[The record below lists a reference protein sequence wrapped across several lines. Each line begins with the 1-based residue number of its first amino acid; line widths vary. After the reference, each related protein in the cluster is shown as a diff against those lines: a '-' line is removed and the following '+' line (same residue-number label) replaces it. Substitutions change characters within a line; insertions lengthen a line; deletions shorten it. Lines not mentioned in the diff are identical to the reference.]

1 MDTRSWRKVLL
12 QWIGECHFIES
23 NYITLE
29 QSDLDSFFSV
39 FIQKIQET
47 ENVKGKNEL
56 QDQPTE
62 QSPLVQEFLA
72 HNYPEFIAQQDDK
85 EVDLPLDCLY
95 VYTLL
100 LHYSCVKKPS
110 LFFHNI
116 CNKLPEL
123 TQTCIASFF
132 RETVDRLLTREYLSQ
147 AIANVAVVYR
157 QGVSTSVSPCL
168 PSSSL
173 SPDPRSDDAPCP
185 STPSSSSSQPSS
197 STPQLRNHREQLRLN
212 GCEMPPP
219 STPKTELLEQRTKEL
234 RGIRTQLEVVR
245 YEKALLEEQQ
255 MEKDELIKV
264 LNKEKM
270 MAKMELEKLRNVK
283 LTEEHHDNESHHIM
297 PYEFEHM
304 KGCLLK
310 EIGLKESLIA
320 EITDKLHDLRVENS
334 ELSEKLNLAGKRLL
348 EYTDRIRF
356 LESRVDD
363 LTRIVSSRDV
373 MISSLESDKQE
384 LDKCLKEARDDLH
397 NRIEVLNAS
406 SDLLDCS
413 LSPNTTPENL
423 ASSVIDKQLREKE
436 HENAELKEKLLNL
449 NNSQRELCQALSSFL
464 QKHNIDHEF
473 PVEWTSS
480 SLLSTISAIE
490 SKFVNTLEKSTQ
502 MKKECDVQSVCVEKL
517 LEKCKLLSVS
527 LGCQPK
533 ELDGFEATIPEA
545 MESGFESSRECETI
559 LSCCHM
565 KVVDI
570 ASKNNDLELDNERL
584 NDKCAEL
591 KSIIDRGDQH
601 LADIN
606 LQLIEKEK
614 QIKDVGAEI
623 QELRKR
629 NINLENMLSQI
640 ADKEASAASHAQH
653 LKQCGEL
660 LRAKYEVCRNEL
672 IAKNA
677 AQDEL
682 VRMMM
687 VPDGETLNGRVR
699 QLIDLEMMHDEHN
712 KMYAQ
717 MLKQLN
723 ELSAKHDNMT
733 HSHLDFVKRTEIE
746 LETKNAQIMAFDE
759 HNNHFDRFLT
769 RIFTLLRSR
778 NCPKSTTMGSATNF
792 LESMHIE
799 KRFENIEM
807 LIEGQLLS
815 ADDLKREL
823 DDLRSKNEE
832 LAKQNING
840 IIKRNKF
847 ITSLEVNTEKVKQY
861 ITDLEEEAFK
871 RKQKVVQL
879 ENTLSKEQSNAKE
892 MAQRLDIAQQEIK
905 DYHVEAIRFI
915 NTIRDRLQQD
925 FNGVNTPQQ
934 LGTCMTEFLKM
945 YDQMEVRYEESSS
958 LVEKLTE
965 SQAKLEMQVAELQV
979 ELENKDTNQHSGALI
994 KQLNDTIQ
1002 NLEKVNAK
1010 LSEDNTVSHTVHSK
1024 LNESLLK
1031 AQKELDLR
1039 AKIIE
1044 NLEASERNLSMKLCE
1059 LKDLK
1064 NKLKS
1069 SDEKIAQI
1077 KETYEEQIKALQ
1089 AKCDMEAKKNEHL
1102 ERNQNQSL
1110 TQLKEDALENCV
1122 LMSTKLE
1129 ELQAK
1134 LQEGQQLVDSQKL
1147 ELDMNRK
1154 ELALVK
1160 SAYEAQTKLSDD
1172 LQRQKESGQQ
1182 LVDNLKVELEKERK
1196 ELAHVNS
1203 AIGAQTKLSDDL
1215 ECQKE
1220 SGQQLVDNLKV
1231 ELEKE
1236 RKELAQVKSVI
1247 EAQTK
1252 LSDDLQREKE
1262 SAQQLVDNLKV
1273 ELDKERKELAQV
1285 NSAFEAQTKLSD
1297 DLQRQKESAQ
1307 QLVDNLKVE
1316 LDKERKELAQV
1327 NSAFE
1332 AQTKLSD
1339 DLQREKESAQQLVD
1353 NLKVELDKER
1363 KELAQVKSV
1372 IEAQTKLSDDLQ
1384 RQKESAQQLVDNLKV
1399 ELDKE
1404 RKELAKVKSVIEAQ
1418 TKLSDDLQRQKESAQ
1433 QLVDNLKMELDKER
1447 KELAQV
1453 KSAIGAQTKLS
1464 DDLECQKESV
1474 QQLVDNLKVELEK
1487 ERKELA
1493 KVNSAFEAQTKLSD
1507 DLKLQKEDA
1516 QREVFLV
1523 KERLVKEKREFEVK
1537 LATLEDIIE
1546 TLEMRC
1552 TQMEEERATAYEQIN
1567 KLENRCQEKDNVK
1580 SSQLQVETFKV
1591 ECLHHQLKSE
1601 MATHNSLVEDLNR
1614 KLAEKVSKLDFVQSR
1629 LMTEI
1634 AEHNQVK
1641 DQLAQITD
1649 IPKVVELQ
1657 HRLEA
1662 ETAERE
1668 EAQNKLAVV
1677 TGRLDEITRELDNA
1691 RLEHGAQILRM
1702 EETAREVGNKNA
1714 ELCELIEFYRNRVEA
1729 LERLLLASNQELEE
1743 LNSIQSNQA
1752 EGVRDLGDTYSAAEG
1767 RQTES
1772 DQDKERYQ
1780 KLALDCKILQAKYR
1794 DAKDEIKRCEKKI
1807 KDQRLEME
1815 GKLEKMKNKMR
1826 SLYTAEVTRMKEKQE
1841 RDAAKSASEL
1851 EALTAQNAKYE
1862 EHTRKLSNQI
1872 VRLNEKILEQ
1882 QKQHAIISTNLRHLQ
1897 MQPISETKPSSTTL
1911 TVSSS
1916 SSAPND
1922 DWQPFK
1928 RPNVPS
1934 SNLAMEDE
1942 EGEVFNNT
1950 YLTDLKLGRVPA
1962 DMTAEEL
1969 IYRNSLQPPH
1979 LKSTYAAQYDLGSQD
1994 EDLKD
1999 GPHSLDDSMS
2009 ALLSSSSTGT
2019 RKKSMGTH
2027 YKRPGPPTPSK
2038 NGGRLSFGS
2047 SEPPREILREFGD
2060 HNNTSKTPARFKF
2073 LTQRFSVGSSG
2084 LPRDE
2089 LPRRKRPNLLT
2100 GIHRRRLRHAVDI
2113 FCTSTPRKSRS
2124 YYDQQR
2130 MIGASDADK
2139 SEAVETE
2146 DEVIEVEPDAVP
2158 ELEPLEDADQQGTP
2172 HLSTAALLAL
2182 TKGNTRRLTGTTKS
2196 KKGRVSLSLHGNIF
2210 AKSRPASF
2218 VAGKRVQLRRK
2229 LRRDRIMGRFDEA
2242 RHLDQM
2248 RLSHSAQAAK
2258 SPENN
2263 NYSLHNRNEE
2273 EHLPSENNVMGKTVV
2288 LVGKRRLSPV
2298 VSTTFN
2304 VEERSETS
2312 LLQQQFEH
2320 ENCVTWAMHGGE
2332 SVMMEE
2338 TQNDWYFEQLCKETE
2353 STAPFQL
2360 QPLDYKPLDEEQ
2372 VEPKF
2377 TQLVAASCSN
2387 ITTTSCATNMTGA
2400 SSCTVYSIGSV
2411 HMQPLPQINITYVQQ
2426 PSDLQQRRPTR
2437 HRSLMAQCRRFLR
2450 HLSLGQ
2456 RLVMGFALLVMVG
2469 LSLHLADKLVLVI
2482 TGILSGMGL
2491 VFLTY
2496 SCPGRN

>member
-1433 QLVDNLKMELDKER
+1433 QLEAQTKLSDDLQRQKESAQQLVDNLKVELDKERKELAQVKSVIEAQTKLSDDLQRQKESAQQLVDNLKMELDKER

-1815 GKLEKMKNKMR
+1815 GKLEKMKNKM
-1826 SLYTAEVTRMKEKQE
+1826 
-1841 RDAAKSASEL
+1841 
-1851 EALTAQNAKYE
+1851 
-1862 EHTRKLSNQI
+1862 
-1872 VRLNEKILEQ
+1872 
-1882 QKQHAIISTNLRHLQ
+1882 
-1897 MQPISETKPSSTTL
+1897 
-1911 TVSSS
+1911 
-1916 SSAPND
+1916 
-1922 DWQPFK
+1922 
-1928 RPNVPS
+1928 
-1934 SNLAMEDE
+1934 
-1942 EGEVFNNT
+1942 
-1950 YLTDLKLGRVPA
+1950 
-1962 DMTAEEL
+1962 
-1969 IYRNSLQPPH
+1969 
-1979 LKSTYAAQYDLGSQD
+1979 
-1994 EDLKD
+1994 D

-2089 LPRRKRPNLLT
+2089 PIPQLPRRKRPNLLT

>member
-12 QWIGECHFIES
+12 QWIGKCQFIEP
-23 NYITLE
+23 NYISLE

-39 FIQKIQET
+39 FIRKIQET
-47 ENVKGKNEL
+47 QSDKGKEL
-56 QDQPTE
+56 QDQPTKPI
-62 QSPLVQEFLA
+62 PLVQEFLA
-72 HNYPEFIAQQDDK
+72 HNYPEFIVHQDDK
-85 EVDLPLDCLY
+85 EQPLDCLY

-116 CNKLPEL
+116 CNNLPEM

-132 RETVDRLLTREYLSQ
+132 GETVDRLLTREYLSQ
-147 AIANVAVVYR
+147 SIANVAIIYQ
-157 QGVSTSVSPCL
+157 QGTQTSVSPCL

-173 SPDPRSDDAPCP
+173 SPDPRSDDAQCP

-197 STPQLRNHREQLRLN
+197 STPQLHNHRERLRLQMS
-212 GCEMPPP
+212 GSEMPPP

-234 RGIRTQLEVVR
+234 RGIRAQLEVVR
-245 YEKALLEEQQ
+245 YEKTVLEEQQ
-255 MEKDELIKV
+255 LEKDELIKV
-264 LNKEKM
+264 LSKEKM
-270 MAKMELEKLRNVK
+270 MAKMELERLKNVK
-283 LTEEHHDNESHHIM
+283 LNEEPHDNESHIM

-304 KGCLLK
+304 KGNLLK
-310 EIGLKESLIA
+310 EIGLKENLIT
-320 EITDKLHDLRVENS
+320 EITDKLHDLRVEKS
-334 ELSEKLNLAGKRLL
+334 ELSEKLNLAGKQLL
-348 EYTDRIRF
+348 EYTDRIRL
-356 LESRVDD
+356 LESRVEE
-363 LTRIVSSRDV
+363 LTRSVSSRDDR
-373 MISSLESDKQE
+373 IFFLELDNQE
-384 LDKCLKEARDDLH
+384 LDQCLKEARDELK
-397 NRIEVLNAS
+397 NRREVLNAS

-436 HENAELKEKLLNL
+436 HENAELKEKLQYLHT
-449 NNSQRELCQALSSFL
+449 SQRELCQALSSFL

-490 SKFVNTLEKSTQ
+490 STFVNTVEKSTQ
-502 MKKECDVQSVCVEKL
+502 MKKECDVQAVCVEKL
-517 LEKCKLLSVS
+517 LEKCKLLYRS
-527 LGCQPK
+527 LGCQPQ
-533 ELDGFEATIPEA
+533 ELDAFKATIAEP
-545 MESGFESSRECETI
+545 MESVFESSRECETI
-559 LSCCHM
+559 LGCCHM
-565 KVVDI
+565 RVVDI
-570 ASKNNDLELDNERL
+570 ALKNNHLELDNERL
-584 NDKCAEL
+584 NENCAEL

-606 LQLIEKEK
+606 LQLTEKEK
-614 QIKDVGAEI
+614 QIKDVAAEI

-640 ADKEASAASHAQH
+640 ADKEASAASHAQR
-653 LKQCGEL
+653 LQQCVKL
-660 LRAKYEVCRNEL
+660 MRAKYEVCRNEL

-682 VRMMM
+682 VRMMV
-687 VPDGETLNGRVR
+687 VPDWETLHGRVR
-699 QLIDLEMMHDEHN
+699 QLIDLERRHVELN
-712 KMYAQ
+712 EMYRG
-717 MLKQLN
+717 MLKELD
-723 ELSAKHDNMT
+723 ELSAKHDKLT
-733 HSHLDFVKRTEIE
+733 HSHVEFVKRTEIE
-746 LETKNAQIMAFDE
+746 LERKNAQLMAFE
-759 HNNHFDRFLT
+759 KHNNHFDCFLT

-778 NCPKSTTMGSATNF
+778 NGPKSTTMCSANTSI
-792 LESMHIE
+792 ESMRIE
-799 KRFENIEM
+799 QRFENIEK

-815 ADDLKREL
+815 ADTLKKEL
-823 DDLRSKNEE
+823 DDLRAKNEE
-832 LAKQNING
+832 LSTENINA
-840 IIKRNKF
+840 IIKRKKF
-847 ITSLEVNTEKVKQY
+847 VDSLEVNSEKVKQY
-861 ITDLEEEAFK
+861 ITDLEKEAFSK
-871 RKQKVVQL
+871 NEKVAQL
-879 ENTLSKEQSNAKE
+879 ENTLSEEQSNARQL
-892 MAQRLDIAQQEIK
+892 ALRLDMAQQEVN
-905 DYHVEAIRFI
+905 DYYVEATRFI
-915 NTIRDRLQQD
+915 NTVMDRIHED
-925 FNGVNTPQQ
+925 FNGENHPQT
-934 LGTCMTEFLKM
+934 LGNCMTKFLRIF
-945 YDQMEVRYEESSS
+945 DQMEVWYEDSSS
-958 LVEKLTE
+958 LVEKLLHTRD
-965 SQAKLEMQVAELQV
+965 EL
-979 ELENKDTNQHSGALI
+979 K
-994 KQLNDTIQ
+994 K
-1002 NLEKVNAK
+1002 K
-1010 LSEDNTVSHTVHSK
+1010 
-1024 LNESLLK
+1024 LK
-1031 AQKELDLR
+1031 A
-1039 AKIIE
+1039 
-1044 NLEASERNLSMKLCE
+1044 
-1059 LKDLK
+1059 
-1064 NKLKS
+1064 
-1069 SDEKIAQI
+1069 SDEKMA
-1077 KETYEEQIKALQ
+1077 KVMETYEEQIKALQ
-1089 AKCDMEAKKNEHL
+1089 AECDMEAKKNEHL
-1102 ERNQNQSL
+1102 EANRNAVMDTKDRRCQNFDKQDSSTDEL
-1110 TQLKEDALENCV
+1110 FSVQGKLQKEQEITAQLKEDTLE
-1122 LMSTKLE
+1122 K
-1129 ELQAK
+1129 LQAK
-1134 LQEGQQLVDSQKL
+1134 LQEGQQLVDSQKV
-1147 ELDMNRK
+1147 ELDKERK
-1154 ELALVK
+1154 ELAQVK
-1160 SAYEAQTKLSDD
+1160 SAFETQTKLSDD
-1172 LQRQKESGQQ
+1172 LQREKESAQQ
-1182 LVDNLKVELEKERK
+1182 LVDNLKVELDK
-1196 ELAHVNS
+1196 
-1203 AIGAQTKLSDDL
+1203 
-1215 ECQKE
+1215 
-1220 SGQQLVDNLKV
+1220 GQ
-1231 ELEKE
+1231 
-1236 RKELAQVKSVI
+1236 KELAQVKTAF

-1273 ELDKERKELAQV
+1273 ELDKGQKELAQV
-1285 NSAFEAQTKLSD
+1285 KT
-1297 DLQRQKESAQ
+1297 
-1307 QLVDNLKVE
+1307 
-1316 LDKERKELAQV
+1316 
-1327 NSAFE
+1327 AFE

-1363 KELAQVKSV
+1363 KELAQVKSAFETQIKLSDDLQRENESAQRLV
-1372 IEAQTKLSDDLQ
+1372 DNLKVELDKGQKELAQVKTAFEAQTKLSDDLQ
-1384 RQKESAQQLVDNLKV
+1384 REKESAQQLVDSQKVELDKERKELAQVKSAFETQIKLSDDLQRENESAQRLVDNLKVELDKGQKELAQVKTAFEAQTKISDDLQREKESAQQLVDNLKV

-1404 RKELAKVKSVIEAQ
+1404 RKELAQVKSAFETQIKLSHDLQRENESAQRLVDNLKVELDKGQKELAQVKSAFETQ
-1418 TKLSDDLQRQKESAQ
+1418 TKLSDDLQREKESAQ
-1433 QLVDNLKMELDKER
+1433 QLVDNLKVELDKER

-1453 KSAIGAQTKLS
+1453 KSAFETQIKLS
-1464 DDLECQKESV
+1464 DDLQREKESA
-1474 QQLVDNLKVELEK
+1474 QQLVDNLKVELDK
-1487 ERKELA
+1487 GQKELA
-1493 KVNSAFEAQTKLSD
+1493 QVKTAFEAQTKLSD
-1507 DLKLQKEDA
+1507 DLQREKESA
-1516 QREVFLV
+1516 QREIFLV
-1523 KERLVKEKREFEVK
+1523 KERLRKEKREFEVE
-1537 LATLEDIIE
+1537 LATLEDMIE
-1546 TLEMRC
+1546 TLEEGR
-1552 TQMEEERATAYEQIN
+1552 TQMEAERAAAYERIN
-1567 KLENRCQEKDNVK
+1567 QLEARCQENNNAN
-1580 SSQLQVETFKV
+1580 SELQVQTFKL
-1591 ECLHHQLKSE
+1591 ECLQHQLKSE
-1601 MATHNSLVEDLNR
+1601 VGSCNSLVEDLNR
-1614 KLAEKVSKLDFVQSR
+1614 KLADNVSKLDDAQSR
-1629 LMTEI
+1629 LKTEI
-1634 AEHNQVK
+1634 DEHNQVK
-1641 DQLAQITD
+1641 EQLAHIAD
-1649 IPKVVELQ
+1649 IPEVVEL
-1657 HRLEA
+1657 RNCLEA
-1662 ETAERE
+1662 VTAQRE
-1668 EAQNKLAVV
+1668 EAQEKLAVV
-1677 TGRLDEITRELDNA
+1677 TSLLGRSNQEKLK
-1691 RLEHGAQILRM
+1691 M
-1702 EETAREVGNKNA
+1702 EEKACEVGNKNA
-1714 ELCELIEFYRNRVEA
+1714 ELLELVEFYRYRVEA
-1729 LERLLLASNQELEE
+1729 IERLLLASNQELEE
-1743 LNSIQSNQA
+1743 LKTNQA
-1752 EGVRDLGDTYSAAEG
+1752 EGARDLGDTYSTSDG
-1767 RQTES
+1767 RQTET
-1772 DQDKERYQ
+1772 DQDKERNN

-1862 EHTRKLSNQI
+1862 EHTRKLSTQI

-1882 QKQHAIISTNLRHLQ
+1882 QKQHAIISTKLRHLQ
-1897 MQPISETKPSSTTL
+1897 MQPIISETKPSSTTL

-2100 GIHRRRLRHAVDI
+2100 GTHRRRLRHAVDI

-2130 MIGASDADK
+2130 LIGASDAEK

-2158 ELEPLEDADQQGTP
+2158 ELEPLEDADQEGTP

-2182 TKGNTRRLTGTTKS
+2182 TKGNTRRLTGTTKP
-2196 KKGRVSLSLHGNIF
+2196 KKRRVSLSNHGNIF

-2229 LRRDRIMGRFDEA
+2229 LRRDRMMGRFDEA
-2242 RHLDQM
+2242 RHLDQV
-2248 RLSHSAQAAK
+2248 RLSHSVQAPE

-2273 EHLPSENNVMGKTVV
+2273 EHLPSEILMGKTVV
-2288 LVGKRRLSPV
+2288 LVGKSRVSPV

-2304 VEERSETS
+2304 VEERSGTS

-2320 ENCVTWAMHGGE
+2320 ENCVTWATHGSE

-2338 TQNDWYFEQLCKETE
+2338 TQNDWYFEQLCQETE

-2360 QPLDYKPLDEEQ
+2360 QPLEYKPLDEEPA
-2372 VEPKF
+2372 EPKL

-2387 ITTTSCATNMTGA
+2387 ITANSCATNMTGA
-2400 SSCTVYSIGSV
+2400 SSCTVYSMGSV

-2426 PSDLQQRRPTR
+2426 PPDSQQRRPAR

-2450 HLSLGQ
+2450 HLSLGE

-2482 TGILSGMGL
+2482 SGILSGMGL

>member
-12 QWIGECHFIES
+12 QWIGKCQFIEP
-23 NYITLE
+23 NYISLE

-39 FIQKIQET
+39 FIRKIQET
-47 ENVKGKNEL
+47 QSDKGKEL
-56 QDQPTE
+56 QDQPTKPI
-62 QSPLVQEFLA
+62 PLVQEFLA
-72 HNYPEFIAQQDDK
+72 HNYPEFIVHQDDK
-85 EVDLPLDCLY
+85 EQPLDCLY

-116 CNKLPEL
+116 CNNLPEM

-132 RETVDRLLTREYLSQ
+132 GETVDRLLTREYLSQ
-147 AIANVAVVYR
+147 SIANVAIIYQ
-157 QGVSTSVSPCL
+157 QGTQTSVSPCL

-173 SPDPRSDDAPCP
+173 SPDPRSDDAQCP

-197 STPQLRNHREQLRLN
+197 STPQLHNHRERLRLQMS
-212 GCEMPPP
+212 GSEMPPP

-234 RGIRTQLEVVR
+234 RGIRAQLEVVR
-245 YEKALLEEQQ
+245 YEKTVLEEQQ
-255 MEKDELIKV
+255 LEKDELIKV
-264 LNKEKM
+264 LSKEKM
-270 MAKMELEKLRNVK
+270 MAKMELERLKNVK
-283 LTEEHHDNESHHIM
+283 LNEEPHDNESHIM

-304 KGCLLK
+304 KGNLLK
-310 EIGLKESLIA
+310 EIGLKENLIT
-320 EITDKLHDLRVENS
+320 EITDKLHDLRVEKS
-334 ELSEKLNLAGKRLL
+334 ELSEKLNLAGKQLL
-348 EYTDRIRF
+348 EYTDRIRL
-356 LESRVDD
+356 LESRVEE
-363 LTRIVSSRDV
+363 LTRSVSSRDDR
-373 MISSLESDKQE
+373 IFFLELDNQE
-384 LDKCLKEARDDLH
+384 LDQCLKEARDELK
-397 NRIEVLNAS
+397 NRREVLNAS

-436 HENAELKEKLLNL
+436 HENAELKEKLQYLHT
-449 NNSQRELCQALSSFL
+449 SQRELCQALSSFL

-490 SKFVNTLEKSTQ
+490 STFVNTVEKSTQ
-502 MKKECDVQSVCVEKL
+502 MKKECDVQAVCVEKL
-517 LEKCKLLSVS
+517 LEKCKLLYRS
-527 LGCQPK
+527 LGCQPQ
-533 ELDGFEATIPEA
+533 ELDAFKATIAEP
-545 MESGFESSRECETI
+545 MESVFESSRECETI
-559 LSCCHM
+559 LGCCHM
-565 KVVDI
+565 RVVDI
-570 ASKNNDLELDNERL
+570 ALKNNHLELDNERL
-584 NDKCAEL
+584 NENCAEL

-606 LQLIEKEK
+606 LQLTEKEK
-614 QIKDVGAEI
+614 QIKDVAAEI

-640 ADKEASAASHAQH
+640 ADKEASAASHAQR
-653 LKQCGEL
+653 LQQCVKL
-660 LRAKYEVCRNEL
+660 MRAKYEVCRNEL

-682 VRMMM
+682 VRMMV
-687 VPDGETLNGRVR
+687 VPDWETLHGRVR
-699 QLIDLEMMHDEHN
+699 QLIDLERRHVELN
-712 KMYAQ
+712 EMYRG
-717 MLKQLN
+717 MLKELD
-723 ELSAKHDNMT
+723 ELSAKHDKLT
-733 HSHLDFVKRTEIE
+733 HSHVEFVKRTEIE
-746 LETKNAQIMAFDE
+746 LERKNAQLMAFE
-759 HNNHFDRFLT
+759 KHNNHFDCFLT

-778 NCPKSTTMGSATNF
+778 NGPKSTTMCSANTSI
-792 LESMHIE
+792 ESMRIE
-799 KRFENIEM
+799 QRFENIEK

-815 ADDLKREL
+815 ADTLKKEL
-823 DDLRSKNEE
+823 DDLRAKNEE
-832 LAKQNING
+832 LSTENINA
-840 IIKRNKF
+840 IIKRKKF
-847 ITSLEVNTEKVKQY
+847 VDSLEVNSEKVKQY
-861 ITDLEEEAFK
+861 ITDLEKEAFSK
-871 RKQKVVQL
+871 NEKVAQL
-879 ENTLSKEQSNAKE
+879 ENTLSEEQSNARQL
-892 MAQRLDIAQQEIK
+892 ALRLDMAQQEVN
-905 DYHVEAIRFI
+905 DYYVEATRFI
-915 NTIRDRLQQD
+915 NTVMDRIHED
-925 FNGVNTPQQ
+925 FNGENHPQT
-934 LGTCMTEFLKM
+934 LGNCMTKFLRIF
-945 YDQMEVRYEESSS
+945 DQMEVWYEDSSS
-958 LVEKLTE
+958 LVEKLLHTRD
-965 SQAKLEMQVAELQV
+965 EL
-979 ELENKDTNQHSGALI
+979 K
-994 KQLNDTIQ
+994 K
-1002 NLEKVNAK
+1002 K
-1010 LSEDNTVSHTVHSK
+1010 
-1024 LNESLLK
+1024 LK
-1031 AQKELDLR
+1031 A
-1039 AKIIE
+1039 
-1044 NLEASERNLSMKLCE
+1044 
-1059 LKDLK
+1059 
-1064 NKLKS
+1064 
-1069 SDEKIAQI
+1069 SDEKMA
-1077 KETYEEQIKALQ
+1077 KVMETYEEQIKALQ
-1089 AKCDMEAKKNEHL
+1089 AECDMEAKKNEHL
-1102 ERNQNQSL
+1102 EANRNAVMDTKDRRCQNFDKQDSSTDEL
-1110 TQLKEDALENCV
+1110 FSVQGKLQKEQEITAQLKEDTLE
-1122 LMSTKLE
+1122 K
-1129 ELQAK
+1129 LQAK
-1134 LQEGQQLVDSQKL
+1134 LQEGQQLVDSQKV
-1147 ELDMNRK
+1147 ELDKERK
-1154 ELALVK
+1154 ELAQVK
-1160 SAYEAQTKLSDD
+1160 SAFETQIKLSDDLQREKESAQQLVDSQKVELDKERKELAQVKSAFETQTKLSDD
-1172 LQRQKESGQQ
+1172 LQREKESAQQ
-1182 LVDNLKVELEKERK
+1182 LVDNLKVELDK
-1196 ELAHVNS
+1196 
-1203 AIGAQTKLSDDL
+1203 
-1215 ECQKE
+1215 
-1220 SGQQLVDNLKV
+1220 GQ
-1231 ELEKE
+1231 
-1236 RKELAQVKSVI
+1236 KELAQVKTAF

-1273 ELDKERKELAQV
+1273 ELDKGQKELAQV
-1285 NSAFEAQTKLSD
+1285 KT
-1297 DLQRQKESAQ
+1297 
-1307 QLVDNLKVE
+1307 
-1316 LDKERKELAQV
+1316 
-1327 NSAFE
+1327 AFE

-1363 KELAQVKSV
+1363 KELAQVKSAFETQIKLSDDLQRENESAQRLV
-1372 IEAQTKLSDDLQ
+1372 DNLKVELDKGQKELAQVKTAFEAQTKLSDDLQ
-1384 RQKESAQQLVDNLKV
+1384 REKESAQQLVDSQKV
-1399 ELDKE
+1399 
-1404 RKELAKVKSVIEAQ
+1404 
-1418 TKLSDDLQRQKESAQ
+1418 
-1433 QLVDNLKMELDKER
+1433 ELDKER

-1453 KSAIGAQTKLS
+1453 KSAFETQIKLS
-1464 DDLECQKESV
+1464 DDLQRENESA
-1474 QQLVDNLKVELEK
+1474 QRLVDNLKVELDK
-1487 ERKELA
+1487 GQKELA
-1493 KVNSAFEAQTKLSD
+1493 QVKTAFEAQTKLSD
-1507 DLKLQKEDA
+1507 DLQREKESA
-1516 QREVFLV
+1516 QREIFLV
-1523 KERLVKEKREFEVK
+1523 KERLRKEKREFEVE
-1537 LATLEDIIE
+1537 LATLEDMIE
-1546 TLEMRC
+1546 TLEEGR
-1552 TQMEEERATAYEQIN
+1552 TQMEAERAAAYERIN
-1567 KLENRCQEKDNVK
+1567 QLEARCQENNNAN
-1580 SSQLQVETFKV
+1580 SELQVQTFKL
-1591 ECLHHQLKSE
+1591 ECLQHQLKSE
-1601 MATHNSLVEDLNR
+1601 VGSCNSLVEDLNR
-1614 KLAEKVSKLDFVQSR
+1614 KLADNVSKLDDAQSR
-1629 LMTEI
+1629 LKTEI
-1634 AEHNQVK
+1634 DEHNQVK
-1641 DQLAQITD
+1641 EQLAHIAD
-1649 IPKVVELQ
+1649 IPEVVEL
-1657 HRLEA
+1657 RNCLEA
-1662 ETAERE
+1662 VTAQRE
-1668 EAQNKLAVV
+1668 EAQEKLAVV
-1677 TGRLDEITRELDNA
+1677 TSLLGRSNQEKLK
-1691 RLEHGAQILRM
+1691 M
-1702 EETAREVGNKNA
+1702 EEKACEVGNKNA
-1714 ELCELIEFYRNRVEA
+1714 ELLELVEFYRYRVEA
-1729 LERLLLASNQELEE
+1729 IERLLLASNQELEE
-1743 LNSIQSNQA
+1743 LKTNQA
-1752 EGVRDLGDTYSAAEG
+1752 EGARDLGDTYSTSDG
-1767 RQTES
+1767 RQTET
-1772 DQDKERYQ
+1772 DQDKERNN

-1862 EHTRKLSNQI
+1862 EHTRKLSTQI

-1882 QKQHAIISTNLRHLQ
+1882 QKQHAIISTKLRHLQ
-1897 MQPISETKPSSTTL
+1897 MQPIISETKPSSTTL

-2100 GIHRRRLRHAVDI
+2100 GTHRRRLRHAVDI

-2130 MIGASDADK
+2130 LIGASDAEK

-2158 ELEPLEDADQQGTP
+2158 ELEPLEDADQEGTP

-2182 TKGNTRRLTGTTKS
+2182 TKGNTRRLTGTTKP
-2196 KKGRVSLSLHGNIF
+2196 KKRRVSLSNHGNIF

-2229 LRRDRIMGRFDEA
+2229 LRRDRMMGRFDEA
-2242 RHLDQM
+2242 RHLDQV
-2248 RLSHSAQAAK
+2248 RLSHSVQAPE

-2273 EHLPSENNVMGKTVV
+2273 EHLPSEILMGKTVV
-2288 LVGKRRLSPV
+2288 LVGKSRVSPV

-2304 VEERSETS
+2304 VEERSGTS

-2320 ENCVTWAMHGGE
+2320 ENCVTWATHGSE

-2338 TQNDWYFEQLCKETE
+2338 TQNDWYFEQLCQETE

-2360 QPLDYKPLDEEQ
+2360 QPLEYKPLDEEPA
-2372 VEPKF
+2372 EPKL

-2387 ITTTSCATNMTGA
+2387 ITANSCATNMTGA
-2400 SSCTVYSIGSV
+2400 SSCTVYSMGSV

-2426 PSDLQQRRPTR
+2426 PPDSQQRRPAR

-2450 HLSLGQ
+2450 HLSLGE

-2482 TGILSGMGL
+2482 SGILSGMGL